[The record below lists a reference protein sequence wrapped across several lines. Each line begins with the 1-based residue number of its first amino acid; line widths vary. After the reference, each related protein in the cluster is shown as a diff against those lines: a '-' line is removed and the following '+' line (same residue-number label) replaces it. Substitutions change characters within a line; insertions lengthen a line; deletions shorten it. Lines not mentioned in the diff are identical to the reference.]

1 MKKTNTKLIRKALDN
16 IINNNNMKKLIKER
30 INVNS
35 AAIKLAEYNYKTN
48 ELTLTFVNN
57 REYLY
62 KSVEPFMFEG
72 MRNLNQLANSL
83 TNILN
88 L

>member
-1 MKKTNTKLIRKALDN
+1 
-16 IINNNNMKKLIKER
+16 MKKLIKER

-35 AAIKLAEYNYKTN
+35 AAIKLAEYDHQTN
-48 ELTLTFVNN
+48 ELKLTFANN

-72 MRNLNQLANSL
+72 MRNAESIGKFINKYIKPLSFIKL
-83 TNILN
+83 
-88 L
+88 

>member
-1 MKKTNTKLIRKALDN
+1 
-16 IINNNNMKKLIKER
+16 MKKLIKER

-35 AAIKLAEYNYKTN
+35 AAIKLAEYDPQTN
-48 ELTLTFVNN
+48 ELKLTFANN

-72 MRNLNQLANSL
+72 MRNAESIGKFINKYIKPLSFIKL
-83 TNILN
+83 
-88 L
+88 

>member
-1 MKKTNTKLIRKALDN
+1 
-16 IINNNNMKKLIKER
+16 MKKLIKER

-35 AAIKLAEYNYKTN
+35 AAIKLAEYDHKTN
-48 ELTLTFVNN
+48 ELKLTFVNN

-72 MRNLNQLANSL
+72 MRNAESIGKFINKYIKPLNFIKL
-83 TNILN
+83 
-88 L
+88 

>member
-1 MKKTNTKLIRKALDN
+1 
-16 IINNNNMKKLIKER
+16 MKKLIKER

-35 AAIKLAEYNYKTN
+35 SAIKLAEYDHQTN
-48 ELTLTFVNN
+48 ELKLTFVNN

-72 MRNLNQLANSL
+72 MRNAESIGKFINKYIKPLNFIKL
-83 TNILN
+83 
-88 L
+88 